1 MIAREAVSAVNR
13 FGLGAKPGELA
24 SVSAGGPR
32 EWLLA
37 QLRHDESTSAFAGL
51 PDSLHYLRLENDY
64 QRERA
69 AARKAN
75 KAVPGQNT
83 FAQRFRGAQAEELG
97 RRYRLAIA
105 TDDGFFERLV
115 RFWSN
120 HFAVSVDK
128 QAAALYAAPMER
140 EAIRAHVLGS
150 FSDLLIAVEQHP
162 AMLRYLDNV
171 RSVGEQSLSA
181 QRARERA
188 MRRGEDALPRRA
200 GLNENLAREILEL
213 HTLGVDGGY
222 SQADVTELAKAI
234 TGWSLPVQQDWERG
248 NPTSAFVFRTAAHE
262 GGIRSVVGKRYA
274 ETGEAQGRSILQNL
288 ARHPSTARHLSYK
301 LARHFVGDTPP
312 PALVERLAKTWLREE
327 GDLRA
332 VYHTMIGS
340 AEAWAP
346 DARKFKT
353 PDDFVVSAMR
363 AAGTAPNEQ
372 PRPLLQ
378 LLARMGQPPFN
389 PRSPAGFSDTADG
402 WSGPDAVW
410 KRIQAAQVL
419 AEGAPAAQ
427 PDPIAAATAVFGD
440 RLDDATANA
449 LRRAESPREGMALLF
464 ASPAFQWRT

>member
-1 MIAREAVSAVNR
+1 MIAREAVSAANR

-24 SVSAGGPR
+24 NLRDPR

-37 QLRHDESTSAFAGL
+37 QLRHDKTTSAFAGL
-51 PDSLHYLRLENDY
+51 PDSLQYLRLENDY

-75 KAVPGQNT
+75 KAVPRQNT
-83 FAQRFRGAQAEELG
+83 FAQRFREAQTRELG
-97 RRYRLAIA
+97 RRYRLAIV
-105 TDDGFFERLV
+105 TDAGFFERLV

-128 QAAALYAAPMER
+128 QTSALYAAPMER
-140 EAIRAHVLGS
+140 EAIRVHMLGH

-171 RSVGEQSLSA
+171 RSAGEQSLSA

-188 MRRGEDALPRRA
+188 LRRGDDAPARRT

-234 TGWSLPVQQDWERG
+234 TGWSVPLQQDWERG
-248 NPTSAFVFRTAAHE
+248 SATSAFVFRAAAHE
-262 GGIRSVVGKRYA
+262 SGSRSVMEKRYA
-274 ETGEAQGRSILQNL
+274 EAGEAQGRAILQDL

-301 LARHFVGDTPP
+301 LARHFVGDAPP
-312 PALVERLAKTWLREE
+312 AALVERLAKTWLREE

-332 VYHTMIGS
+332 VYRTLIGS
-340 AEAWAP
+340 AESWSP

-363 AAGTAPNEQ
+363 ATGTTPDEQ

-378 LLARMGQPPFN
+378 LLTRMGQPPFN
-389 PRSPAGFSDTADG
+389 PRSPAGFGDTANA

-410 KRIQAAQVL
+410 KRIQAAQAL
-419 AEGAPAAQ
+419 AEAAPGAQ
-427 PDPIAAATAVFGD
+427 PDPVATAAAVYGGH
-440 RLDDATANA
+440 LDEPTGSA
-449 LRRAESPREGMALLF
+449 LRRAESPREGLALLF

>member
-1 MIAREAVSAVNR
+1 
-13 FGLGAKPGELA
+13 L
-24 SVSAGGPR
+24 
-32 EWLLA
+32 
-37 QLRHDESTSAFAGL
+37 
-51 PDSLHYLRLENDY
+51 
-64 QRERA
+64 
-69 AARKAN
+69 
-75 KAVPGQNT
+75 
-83 FAQRFRGAQAEELG
+83 
-97 RRYRLAIA
+97 
-105 TDDGFFERLV
+105 FERLV

-128 QAAALYAAPMER
+128 QSSALYAAPMER
-140 EAIRAHVLGS
+140 EAIRVHVLGR

-188 MRRGEDALPRRA
+188 MRRDDDAPPRRA

-248 NPTSAFVFRTAAHE
+248 NPTSAFVFRAAAHE
-262 GGIRSVVGKRYA
+262 GGIRSVLGTRYA
-274 ETGEAQGRSILQNL
+274 EAGEAQGRAILKNL

-332 VYHTMIGS
+332 VYRTLIGS

-353 PDDFVVSAMR
+353 PDDFVISAAR
-363 AAGTAPNEQ
+363 AAGTIPNER
-372 PRPLLQ
+372 PRELLQ
-378 LLARMGQPPFN
+378 LLTRMGQPPFN
-389 PRSPAGFSDTADG
+389 PRSPAGFADTADG
-402 WSGPDAVW
+402 WNGPDAVW

-419 AEGAPAAQ
+419 AEAAPAIQ
-427 PDPIAAATAVFGD
+427 PDPMATAAAVFGD
-440 RLDDATANA
+440 HLDDATVRA